1 MDLGM
6 HQGMHL
12 GMHLGVHRRLDRRVH
27 LIEGL
32 KMNMAQVGLLSLF
45 ARVSSQFQ
53 GTVASIPGNPFT
65 DSHAI
70 ATLTSV
76 SVNDLDGVEMTT
88 YQSEDTGGWL

>member
-1 MDLGM
+1 
-6 HQGMHL
+6 
-12 GMHLGVHRRLDRRVH
+12 
-27 LIEGL
+27 
-32 KMNMAQVGLLSLF
+32 MNMGIALAQVGLLSLF

-53 GTVASIPGNPFT
+53 GTFASIPRDPFT